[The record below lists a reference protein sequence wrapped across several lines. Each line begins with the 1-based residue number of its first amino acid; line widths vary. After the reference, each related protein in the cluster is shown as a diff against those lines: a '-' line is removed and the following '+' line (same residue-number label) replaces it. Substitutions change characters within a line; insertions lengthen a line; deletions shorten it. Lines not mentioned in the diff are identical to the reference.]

1 VLQNIGKIRV
11 GRFEGIT
18 MASFKLALVI
28 SVVLAGI
35 LAGGARAAAADVID
49 EPIQVTTFEL
59 KDGKKF
65 NAVAYAALGKDD
77 LKSYVITE
85 TNGER
90 AIILEKEIVSRKKEQ
105 LAFVNLDDA
114 SRREVMRQRSASA
127 AKKADAD
134 AAAKERSTA
143 YDSRLKE
150 SAFKAAFNKVND
162 ELTLAREILTNADL
176 VIKSTPVDIARADA
190 RYDSA
195 KTELAA
201 TGGGGYPPPYARI
214 TDQHHN
220 DYLRQVMIQ
229 AAEDKA
235 KADAARKDAEDVQA
249 RTREKIK
256 GLEAK
261 VEDARKAYDAA
272 QAEAKGV
279 IEKLDKAAADRAAAR
294 EQQFGVKPAPQKP
307 TGEAEPEK

>member
-1 VLQNIGKIRV
+1 
-11 GRFEGIT
+11 
-18 MASFKLALVI
+18 MARFKLALVV
-28 SVVLAGI
+28 SVVSVALTGI
-35 LAGGARAAAADVID
+35 LSGRARAAAANVID

-65 NAVAYAALGKDD
+65 SAVAYAALGKDD

-114 SRREVMRQRSASA
+114 SRREVMRQRSVSA
-127 AKKADAD
+127 GKKADAD
-134 AAAKERSTA
+134 AAAKERTVA
-143 YDSRLKE
+143 YDAKLKE
-150 SAFKAAFNKVND
+150 AAFKAAFNKIND

-201 TGGGGYPPPYARI
+201 TGGGGYPPPYARAA
-214 TDQHHN
+214 DPHHN
-220 DYLRQVMIQ
+220 DYLRAVMIQ

-235 KADAARKDAEDVQA
+235 KAEVAKKDADDALA

-261 VEDARKAYDAA
+261 VEDARKACDAA
-272 QAEAKGV
+272 QAEAKTV
-279 IEKLDKAAADRAAAR
+279 LDKLDKAAADRAAAR
-294 EQQFGVKPAPQKP
+294 EAQFGVKPAPQKP
-307 TGEAEPEK
+307 SGEAEPEK